1 MWKPY
6 TSTKLIQMSHHP
18 RLEYGK
24 DRMAEASSQRTRLL
38 RFYLT
43 KFLYNARIEKSSRV
57 VKSLLPFWSYV
68 YKISNWFCQNSN
80 FLSQLLHHH
89 HLGFSMRF
97 IFALLDMVQLVSYYV
112 IKNPSAASAYLRGVK
127 F

>member
-1 MWKPY
+1 M
-6 TSTKLIQMSHHP
+6 LI
-18 RLEYGK
+18 YGK

-43 KFLYNARIEKSSRV
+43 KFLYNATIEKSSRV
-57 VKSLLPFWSYV
+57 VKSLLLFWSYV
-68 YKISNWFCQNSN
+68 FKISNWFCQNSN

-97 IFALLDMVQLVSYYV
+97 IFALLDMVQCKLVSYYV